1 MIQAFKSAVT
11 GKNKKEKDIISEDES
26 EISENYTNEEDE
38 DEEENEDSSDKG
50 PVRIPLYDTK
60 LTIADSEKNALLKSF
75 CEMRNELIFCDIV
88 FLCQGV
94 LFRAHRV
101 IVSSWSR
108 WLRALLFAG
117 SDDEVV
123 TVDVLS
129 PDSFAAVLNYMY
141 GLPLIFS
148 IENAESIIKVVRRLE
163 MPELE
168 KQCWRFLMMAI
179 DADNCEILHEIADR
193 YDCPPLKLTAWR
205 ILQECNILLFIYFL
219 LLLLF

>member
-1 MIQAFKSAVT
+1 MLQAFKSAVS
-11 GKNKKEKDIISEDES
+11 GKKNEVDNVDGEDS
-26 EISENYTNEEDE
+26 EISEDNS
-38 DEEENEDSSDKG
+38 NEDGDDGVDDNSLDIG
-50 PVRIPLYDTK
+50 PVRVPLYDTQ

-75 CEMRNELIFCDIV
+75 CEMRNEVTFCDIA

-94 LFRAHRV
+94 LLRAHRV

-117 SDDEVV
+117 AGDEVV
-123 TVDVLS
+123 TVDVLE
-129 PDSFAAVLNYMY
+129 PDSFASVLDYMY
-141 GLPLIFS
+141 GLPLTFS

-179 DADNCEILHEIADR
+179 DSNNCEILHEIADR

-205 ILQECNILLFIYFL
+205 ILQEGNIINFYYYLS
-219 LLLLF
+219 